1 MTTVTNVD
9 DFALGTDPLVD
20 VPVRDLDGDGRTLLD
35 LLSFPS
41 VTAKVKFLA
50 HLATAGAYRSDR
62 FGVGRLARELGTLE
76 KCHAWVRDSVRYA
89 REPEEKLES
98 AAYIASTRA
107 GDCDGQA
114 VCLGSM
120 VIALGMTIALVPM
133 GGTPDDP
140 SHLATA
146 VGPMGACAVVAR
158 WQPFGL
164 EAPRGWIWT
173 ETTIAAFYGEVPAV
187 AADRLGVGREDLR

>member
-1 MTTVTNVD
+1 MTVTTVD

-20 VPVRDLDGDGRTLLD
+20 VPVRDLDADGHTLID
-35 LLSFPS
+35 VVTFPS
-41 VTAKVKFLA
+41 AIAKVKYLA
-50 HLATAGAYRSDR
+50 ALAATGARRADA
-62 FGVGRLARELGTLE
+62 FGVARIARELGTVE
-76 KCHAWVRDSVRYA
+76 KCHAWVRDRVQYE

-98 AAYIASTRA
+98 AAYIAHALA
-107 GDCDGQA
+107 GDCDGQG

-120 VIALGMTIALVPM
+120 VIAIGMTIALVPM

-146 VGPMGACAVVAR
+146 VAPLGARAIVAA

-164 EAPRGWIWT
+164 EAPPGWTWT
-173 ETTIAAFYGEVPAV
+173 ETTIAARFGEVPSRAQE
-187 AADRLGVGREDLR
+187 RLGVGREDLR